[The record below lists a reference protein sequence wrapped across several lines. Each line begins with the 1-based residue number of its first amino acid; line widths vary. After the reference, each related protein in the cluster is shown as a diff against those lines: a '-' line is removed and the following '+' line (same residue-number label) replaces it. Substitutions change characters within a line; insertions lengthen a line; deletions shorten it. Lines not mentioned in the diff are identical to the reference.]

1 MDNPEDP
8 QSIANFTAGLL
19 LQQEP
24 QVLTMMLTA
33 FVVEIL
39 RRDYLAPDDMQ
50 SDEAVLYIM
59 RLSNLT
65 LSQLQAAQ
73 KFVAMLPV
81 DARNSVH

>member
-50 SDEAVLYIM
+50 SDEAVLYM
-59 RLSNLT
+59 LRLADWM
-65 LSQLQAAQ
+65 LSPIPAVQLFMAHT
-73 KFVAMLPV
+73 V
-81 DARNSVH
+81 D